1 MKILTITFFACSFFG
16 ISQAAFADLQCSKRG
31 SDYAVSVKGDKLILL
46 IDGEAHSAYR
56 ARGSD
61 AYVVR
66 ADRGQQYV
74 IRIEERAGRMVASV
88 RFFGWGA
95 PTSPEIIPCRESN

>member
-1 MKILTITFFACSFFG
+1 MKILAFAFFAFSSFG
-16 ISQAAFADLQCSKRG
+16 ISPAAFADLQCSKRG
-31 SDYAVSVKGDKLILL
+31 SDYAVAVQGDKLILV
-46 IDGEAHSAYR
+46 IDDEAHRAYR

-61 AYVVR
+61 AYVVK
-66 ADRGQQYV
+66 AGRGQQYIV
-74 IRIEERAGRMVASV
+74 RIEERAGRMMASV